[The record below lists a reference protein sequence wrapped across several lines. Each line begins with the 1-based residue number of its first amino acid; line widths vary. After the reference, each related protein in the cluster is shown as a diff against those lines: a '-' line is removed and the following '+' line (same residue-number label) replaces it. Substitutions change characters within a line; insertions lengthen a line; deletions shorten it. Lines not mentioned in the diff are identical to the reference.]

1 MSRPYD
7 ASLKHLLDQFGPDW
21 VGWLGPRLGLP
32 AGAAAD
38 PLDVDLS
45 VVQAAADRVFRLRP
59 PHTGLLHLEPQAS
72 WDGDLPDRLHLYHTL
87 LHHRY
92 DGPVYTV
99 AVLLRREANSPGLTG
114 VLSRRYPDGR
124 EYLRFEYAVI
134 RVWTLPVEPL
144 LTAGLGVAPLALLTD
159 EAEGR
164 LSELLTR
171 IDRRCETEG
180 LPPGV
185 RDGLLTAGYLLL
197 GMRYDEDTIHTAFT
211 GVRGMKE
218 SVTYQAILRE
228 GRQEGRQEGQLEER
242 RQSILAILSERF
254 ETVPPEVAARVNAA
268 TDLDRLAAAVRQ
280 AVRVADPN
288 ELQL

>member
-1 MSRPYD
+1 MSGPYD
-7 ASLKHLLDQFGPDW
+7 ASLKHLLDQFTPDW
-21 VGWLGPRLGLP
+21 VGWLGPRFGLP
-32 AGAAAD
+32 ADAAAD

-45 VVQAAADRVFRLRP
+45 AIKATADRVYRLRP
-59 PHTGLLHLEPQAS
+59 PNEGLLHLEPQSS

-87 LHHRY
+87 LHNRY
-92 DGPVYTV
+92 GGPVYTV
-99 AVLLRREANSPGLTG
+99 TVLLRREANSPQLTG

-124 EYLRFEYAVI
+124 EYLRYEYGVI
-134 RVWTLPVEPL
+134 RVWTLPAEPL
-144 LTAGLGVAPLALLTD
+144 LAGGIGVAPLALLTD

-164 LSELLTR
+164 LRELV
-171 IDRRCETEG
+171 DRLGGRCDAEG

-197 GMRYDEDTIHTAFT
+197 GMRYDEDVIQNAFI

-228 GRQEGRQEGQLEER
+228 GRQEARLEER

-254 ETVPPEVAARVNAA
+254 
-268 TDLDRLAAAVRQ
+268 
-280 AVRVADPN
+280 
-288 ELQL
+288 